1 MKYLPGF
8 ELNPTFWLFIA
19 FASVGFIQLIF
30 ILFIYSR
37 LAFFRA
43 KKQPKS
49 TNMPPVSILIAAR
62 NESDNL
68 FQNLPKILEQDYPN
82 FEVIVVNHQSIDESY
97 HVLNA
102 YRMQYPYLKIVEIE
116 RSRHLS
122 NGKKFPLTL
131 GIKSA
136 KHEHLL
142 FTDADCVPA
151 SKDWLK
157 EMVSLFSPK
166 KEIIMGYGPY
176 QKEPG
181 FLNALIRLDTTFVA
195 MNYFAFA
202 LAKVPYMAVG
212 RNLAYTKKV
221 FYGVKGFKSHYS
233 ISSGDDDLFIQE
245 AAKKKNYTVNL
256 NPDTFCYSKAKS
268 TWKEWRNQKARHYTT
283 SEKYTVIK
291 KALLGIYP
299 LSLLLMWISFV
310 ILMLDWEY
318 RWLTLAIFSFIL
330 ILKWFVQG
338 RCLFRIK
345 EKSFVFGFLFLDLFY
360 ALLMPI
366 LYYTSEKSNTTK
378 WK

>member
-102 YRMQYPYLKIVEIE
+102 YRMQYPHLKIVEIE

-221 FYGVKGFKSHYS
+221 FDGVKGFKSHYS

>member
-49 TNMPPVSILIAAR
+49 TDMPPVSILIAAR

-102 YRMQYPYLKIVEIE
+102 YRMQYPHLKIVEIE

-122 NGKKFPLTL
+122 TGKKFPLTL

-221 FYGVKGFKSHYS
+221 FDGVKGFKSHYS

>member
-102 YRMQYPYLKIVEIE
+102 YRMQYPHLKIVEIE

-136 KHEHLL
+136 KHEYLL

-221 FYGVKGFKSHYS
+221 FDGVKGFKSHYS